1 MSSAQ
6 QQALME
12 LEKAKQNVAQSSTN
26 TVENTVHT
34 NQPWKS
40 NVVQYQNSSNNVRS
54 VAETEGLGMYNPGIF
69 MHLHLLIHPI
79 TSLILL
85 RKVMGR
91 GRGRNTVLKIFR
103 KYILQKVM
111 RVITTEEENRGKLS
125 IFFPMEID
133 TADQLWEEI

>member
-6 QQALME
+6 QQALIE

-54 VAETEGLGMYNPGIF
+54 VAETEGARY
-69 MHLHLLIHPI
+69 
-79 TSLILL
+79 
-85 RKVMGR
+85 V
-91 GRGRNTVLKIFR
+91 
-103 KYILQKVM
+103 
-111 RVITTEEENRGKLS
+111 
-125 IFFPMEID
+125 
-133 TADQLWEEI
+133 

>member
-1 MSSAQ
+1 MWLNHQ
-6 QQALME
+6 QILS
-12 LEKAKQNVAQSSTN
+12 KI
-26 TVENTVHT
+26 
-34 NQPWKS
+34 
-40 NVVQYQNSSNNVRS
+40 QYIPISLGNPMWFSIRIL
-54 VAETEGLGMYNPGIF
+54 AITLDRLLRLRGLGMYNPGIF

-103 KYILQKVM
+103 KYILLKVM
-111 RVITTEEENRGKLS
+111 RVTTTEEENRGKLS